1 MNTKTMIIILV
12 FAALLVAGV
21 VFLAPSSELKR
32 DMSTEIPNQGET
44 PREEYRAQ
52 FSSDT
57 DFISNIKRA
66 DNLTIFAR
74 MLDKVA
80 SEAIGGTGPF
90 TVFAPTDEALGEMDE
105 VSDAALI
112 EFVRNHV
119 VAGSTIL
126 FSCKTAPR
134 LKPSGTT
141 RSRLLGK
148 DHASKLTTEY
158 SSSNQTS
165 NPPTESFMWLMG
177 DWLIL
182 NNL

>member
-21 VFLAPSSELKR
+21 VFLAPSSELEL
-32 DMSTEIPNQGET
+32 DMSTEIPNQEET
-44 PREEYRAQ
+44 PLEEYRAQ

-66 DNLTIFAR
+66 DNLTSFAR

-90 TVFAPTDEALGEMDE
+90 TVFAPTDEALGDMSE

-119 VAGSTIL
+119 VAGEHYLVLLQDGATLKTVGNDTLTITREGSRVQINDRVFIIESDIQSTNGIIHVVDEGL
-126 FSCKTAPR
+126 VGFK
-134 LKPSGTT
+134 
-141 RSRLLGK
+141 
-148 DHASKLTTEY
+148 
-158 SSSNQTS
+158 
-165 NPPTESFMWLMG
+165 
-177 DWLIL
+177 
-182 NNL
+182 